1 MPSFWQS
8 KLLVG
13 PWLTDALGLK
23 ATTGSPSLQL
33 LIIPGNPGLS
43 TFYKVVTVSCP
54 SPALQQPANSGAKT
68 NCRA

>member
-13 PWLTDALGLK
+13 PWLTDALGLE
-23 ATTGSPSLQL
+23 ATAGSPTLQL

-43 TFYKVVTVSCP
+43 TFYKVS
-54 SPALQQPANSGAKT
+54 
-68 NCRA
+68 

>member
-1 MPSFWQS
+1 MPNFWQS

-23 ATTGSPSLQL
+23 ATAGTPSLQL

-43 TFYKVVTVSCP
+43 TFYKVSWL
-54 SPALQQPANSGAKT
+54 SPALQLPVSKGPEAWWW
-68 NCRA
+68 CVVC